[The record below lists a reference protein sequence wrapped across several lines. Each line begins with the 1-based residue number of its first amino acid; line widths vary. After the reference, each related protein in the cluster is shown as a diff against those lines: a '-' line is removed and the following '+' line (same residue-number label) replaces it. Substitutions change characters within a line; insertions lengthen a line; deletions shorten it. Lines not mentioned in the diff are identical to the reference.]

1 MIIPL
6 FPILCVECLNG
17 NIVDDASSFVFVS
30 LTIRLSLPV
39 RQDAS
44 GSVVHLF
51 PSSVYSFFLTN
62 VHFGYKTHIYAP
74 QRTLVLL
81 VEA

>member
-1 MIIPL
+1 MPL
-6 FPILCVECLNG
+6 FPILCVRCLNG
-17 NIVDDASSFVFVS
+17 NIGDDASSLSLYLSPFVS
-30 LTIRLSLPV
+30 VCQS
-39 RQDAS
+39 DKM
-44 GSVVHLF
+44 HLVQWSIFF
-51 PSSVYSFFLTN
+51 PDPFTPFFSDN